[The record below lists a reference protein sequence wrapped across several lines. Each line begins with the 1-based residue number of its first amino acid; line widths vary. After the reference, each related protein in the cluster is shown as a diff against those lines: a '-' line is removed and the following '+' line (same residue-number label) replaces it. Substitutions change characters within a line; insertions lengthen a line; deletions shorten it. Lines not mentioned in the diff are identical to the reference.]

1 MYFEIAW
8 RVGARR
14 SEEAYRVYGDT
25 GGFPG
30 ETDAELQRRIG
41 TPGDLPKGASVRS
54 LAFVGA
60 A

>member
-14 SEEAYRVYGDT
+14 SEEAYRVYGD
-25 GGFPG
+25 
-30 ETDAELQRRIG
+30 ELQRRTG
-41 TPGDLPKGASVRS
+41 MPGDLPKGAPVRS
-54 LAFVGA
+54 LTFVGA